1 MPSINVYLPG
11 AVPTDLKERNR
22 FLNYRRDQNTPKHQ
36 IRWNFIVELPFGNG
50 RRFANTKGWVDKIIG
65 GWQIAGLGNLRRG
78 YWSLPTDYYPTGNP
92 LEIYGFK
99 YPIEDCTSGD
109 CFPGYLYWNSY
120 IPANRINSLDAN
132 GRPNGI
138 MGVPENYKPANAPL
152 IPYGQT
158 TLPANA
164 PANTNVSNFWDTNTV
179 WMPLNNGNVQ
189 QVEFNDNMNPWRNQ
203 FVIAPWTWGQDA
215 SAQKFFTFS
224 ERVQLRV
231 SVDFFNV
238 FNHPN
243 NQAPGGNGI
252 LSLRNSGSNA
262 RTTQLGAR
270 LQW

>member
-1 MPSINVYLPG
+1 
-11 AVPTDLKERNR
+11 
-22 FLNYRRDQNTPKHQ
+22 
-36 IRWNFIVELPFGNG
+36 
-50 RRFANTKGWVDKIIG
+50 
-65 GWQIAGLGNLRRG
+65 
-78 YWSLPTDYYPTGNP
+78 
-92 LEIYGFK
+92 
-99 YPIEDCTSGD
+99 
-109 CFPGYLYWNSY
+109 
-120 IPANRINSLDAN
+120 
-132 GRPNGI
+132 
-138 MGVPENYKPANAPL
+138 
-152 IPYGQT
+152 
-158 TLPANA
+158 
-164 PANTNVSNFWDTNTV
+164 
-179 WMPLNNGNVQ
+179 
-189 QVEFNDNMNPWRNQ
+189 MNPWRNQ